1 MLPGVPARIAA
12 MEMREPS
19 VLSSAPLWL
28 KILAAVV
35 MLPGFWVSILFAV
48 LILMPTVNF
57 PQIQLLMQLAS
68 LPPAGV
74 LAWLAVRR
82 APAYLLAILVPVLLA
97 LYFATLGLVAMLPV
111 LA

>member
-1 MLPGVPARIAA
+1 MLPGVQARIAA
-12 MEMREPS
+12 MDMREPS
-19 VLSSAPLWL
+19 APSSAPLWL
-28 KILAAVV
+28 KILAAAV

-57 PQIQLLMQLAS
+57 PQFQLLMQIAS

-82 APAYLLAILVPVLLA
+82 APAYLLAVLIPVLLA
-97 LYFATLGLVAMLPV
+97 LYFATLGLVAMLPA
-111 LA
+111 LT

>member
-1 MLPGVPARIAA
+1 MLKGVPLRIAA

-19 VLSSAPLWL
+19 APSSAPLWL
-28 KILAAVV
+28 KMLAAAV
-35 MLPGFWVSILFAV
+35 MLPGFWIGVLFAV
-48 LILMPTVNF
+48 LVLMPAVKF
-57 PQIQLLMQLAS
+57 PQFQFLVQLAS
-68 LPPAGV
+68 LPPAGA

-82 APAYLLAILVPVLLA
+82 APTYLLAILIPVLLA